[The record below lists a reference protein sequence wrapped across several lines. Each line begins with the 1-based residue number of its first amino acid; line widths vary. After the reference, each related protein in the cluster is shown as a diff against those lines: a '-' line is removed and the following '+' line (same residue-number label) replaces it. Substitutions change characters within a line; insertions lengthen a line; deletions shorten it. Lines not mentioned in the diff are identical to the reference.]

1 MERSKAEAR
10 GQAQKLAADA
20 QREGKDLLERRREAS
35 AEAAAKAMEEARQ
48 DCEALRA
55 EAGKRMDGAVRAI
68 LEKVVES

>member
-1 MERSKAEAR
+1 MEEAR
-10 GQAQKLAADA
+10 QRAGQ
-20 QREGKDLLERRREAS
+20 RREEILAQ
-35 AEAAAKAMEEARQ
+35 ARQ